1 MRIRDLYPESGRLL
15 LTGGGKDFIERIG
28 AEAAK
33 QVVIGV
39 LQGENIRSQTEPL
52 TRRRVA
58 QVSGAMIALFAR
70 GHAEVEDFSQ
80 RLSEL
85 ALEQIE
91 ASRSSDN
98 ASIWPAQWLVGLT
111 GKSVQNVLRSDAEAR
126 ERYLADFEVAITEAA
141 DKCRAEFG
149 DIRISLGFVEDQE
162 GRRRELDWKAVTQL
176 TTAIGSATL
185 TIRGSDKSMYG
196 KLFER
201 LVLGSVLTL
210 LGFERVEKETNT
222 RREKVFW
229 LSDSSS
235 ARECDATVLI
245 KPGLVARFD
254 IGFIGKGN
262 PEIMKDKLSRF
273 ASHVELYG
281 ESHASKTFIIV
292 DRMPDTL
299 KTRGEAVRAQAE
311 IVQMSMK
318 YWPKELALRLEERL
332 NYSHPLV
339 NMTDQAAHD
348 YIASALSSVPIQNF
362 LDTVRPI
369 ELEADA
375 SLPDAASEMEAFDD
389 EL

>member
-292 DRMPDTL
+292 EPDARYPEN
-299 KTRGEAVRAQAE
+299 TRGSRPSPSGNRSNEHEVLAQRTG
-311 IVQMSMK
+311 
-318 YWPKELALRLEERL
+318 LAPRR
-332 NYSHPLV
+332 
-339 NMTDQAAHD
+339 T
-348 YIASALSSVPIQNF
+348 
-362 LDTVRPI
+362 I
-369 ELEADA
+369 ELLA
-375 SLPDAASEMEAFDD
+375 SSCKHDRSSGARLYCFGFILRANSEFSRHCKAHRTRGGCFFAGRRKRDGS
-389 EL
+389 L